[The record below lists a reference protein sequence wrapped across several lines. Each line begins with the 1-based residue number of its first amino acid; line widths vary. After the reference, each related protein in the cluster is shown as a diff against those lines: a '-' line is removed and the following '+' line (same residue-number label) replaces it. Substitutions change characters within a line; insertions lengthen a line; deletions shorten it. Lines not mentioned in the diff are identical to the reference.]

1 MLYIA
6 VCYDKPDSQA
16 LRLANRGA
24 HLDFLRTNA
33 NDIKV
38 CGPILAEDHE
48 TMIGSMLIV
57 EAPDRP
63 AADDDDER
71 RRYYRITAAG
81 RRTVE
86 AETNRMASWV
96 AAARAAG
103 RGRAT

>member
-6 VCYDKPDSQA
+6 VCYDKPESQA

-38 CGPILAEDHE
+38 CGPILADDHE

-57 EAPDRP
+57 EAPDR
-63 AADDDDER
+63 
-71 RRYYRITAAG
+71 
-81 RRTVE
+81 
-86 AETNRMASWV
+86 
-96 AAARAAG
+96 AAAEKVLAKDPYRTAG
-103 RGRAT
+103 LFGSIDVRPWRWVIGSPNG